1 MGEVETLKV
10 FFEVFPTLKVDEE
23 LQMLFND
30 VGVKKITTNSERD
43 YIHVHIFSRHVIQ
56 KRHIRAMEFRI
67 KEQLFSTANVNVSI
81 IEQYALSEQYTAEA
95 LMTEYRNSIV
105 LELKEKSVLAG
116 NMFQQAEITFQDQV
130 MYLGLTDTIVS
141 EGKKEEILHL
151 LEEVYR
157 ERFGIPVEIR
167 VEYKE
172 KEESK
177 TREYDEQ
184 RVQRE
189 IDAIFARNKKA
200 HGEESPQ
207 PEESQAGEEQKQ
219 GSSETKQKEKSLT
232 LGGKSKES
240 GNGKKGFKKEFKRD
254 FVRPLKQGDDPS
266 LIYGRNFEDEP
277 IRLDQVVTE
286 MGEITIHGKIISFET
301 REIRNEKTIVM
312 FAVSDFTDTIMV
324 KMFTRN
330 DQLAELLGDL
340 KKGAYVKIKGVTTI
354 DKYDGELTIGSV
366 TGIKKIGDFTEKRE
380 DLSPLKRVE
389 LHCHTKMSDMDGV
402 SEVQDIVRRAHDWGM
417 PAIAITDHGATQ
429 AFPDANHYIERLDKD
444 DPFKVIYGVEGYV
457 VDDLTEIAVGAGEE
471 SLDDTYVVFD
481 LETTGFV

>member
-130 MYLGLTDTIVS
+130 MCLELTDTIVS

-286 MGEITIHGKIISFET
+286 MGEIP
-301 REIRNEKTIVM
+301 
-312 FAVSDFTDTIMV
+312 
-324 KMFTRN
+324 
-330 DQLAELLGDL
+330 
-340 KKGAYVKIKGVTTI
+340 
-354 DKYDGELTIGSV
+354 
-366 TGIKKIGDFTEKRE
+366 FTER
-380 DLSPLKRVE
+380 LSALKQEKYEMR
-389 LHCHTKMSDMDGV
+389 KPS
-402 SEVQDIVRRAHDWGM
+402 
-417 PAIAITDHGATQ
+417 
-429 AFPDANHYIERLDKD
+429 
-444 DPFKVIYGVEGYV
+444 
-457 VDDLTEIAVGAGEE
+457 
-471 SLDDTYVVFD
+471 
-481 LETTGFV
+481 

>member
-1 MGEVETLKV
+1 M
-10 FFEVFPTLKVDEE
+10 
-23 LQMLFND
+23 
-30 VGVKKITTNSERD
+30 
-43 YIHVHIFSRHVIQ
+43 
-56 KRHIRAMEFRI
+56 
-67 KEQLFSTANVNVSI
+67 
-81 IEQYALSEQYTAEA
+81 
-95 LMTEYRNSIV
+95 
-105 LELKEKSVLAG
+105 
-116 NMFQQAEITFQDQV
+116 
-130 MYLGLTDTIVS
+130 TDTIVS

-266 LIYGRNFEDEP
+266 LISETKQKEKSLTLGGKSKESGNGKKGFKKEFKRDFVRPLKQGDDPSLIYGRNFEDEP

-286 MGEITIHGKIISFET
+286 MGEITIHGKIISFETREIRNEKTIVMFAVYGRNFEDEPIRLDQVVTEMGEITIHGKIISFETREIRNEKTIVMFAVSDFTDTIMVKMFTRNDQLAELLGDLKKIISFET

-389 LHCHTKMSDMDGV
+389 LHC
-402 SEVQDIVRRAHDWGM
+402 
-417 PAIAITDHGATQ
+417 DHR
-429 AFPDANHYIERLDKD
+429 FCDRN
-444 DPFKVIYGVEGYV
+444 
-457 VDDLTEIAVGAGEE
+457 
-471 SLDDTYVVFD
+471 
-481 LETTGFV
+481 